1 MINPERS
8 HHAAPEAENHLNS
21 AQGCCPL
28 ESCTAQVS
36 AGRLHAWI
44 AALLHG
50 RSGPALKRYPLS
62 SCQHQLCPA
71 NPSGMLR
78 GLWLSS
84 ALELGTT
91 SCPAQA
97 RMLLTQPGAAGMP
110 VPPEHPAKGEEE
122 RQPAQ
127 EAWEPLT

>member
-21 AQGCCPL
+21 VQGCCPL
-28 ESCTAQVS
+28 QSCTAQVS
-36 AGRLHAWI
+36 AGRLQAWI

-50 RSGPALKRYPLS
+50 RSGPALKRDPLS

-78 GLWLSS
+78 GLWLSV
-84 ALELGTT
+84 AL
-91 SCPAQA
+91 
-97 RMLLTQPGAAGMP
+97 AAGVHELSHTGKDAADTAGSCRDACP
-110 VPPEHPAKGEEE
+110 
-122 RQPAQ
+122 
-127 EAWEPLT
+127 T